1 MKIGFLLLTGL
12 FNLSA
17 AAAQSLRYSISQ
29 PYTGLSAYSREQH
42 DALSFTG
49 NQAALAQTEH
59 AGIGVFG
66 ERRFMLKETSVY
78 TLGAAFPT
86 RLGNF
91 GVQLNYAGFKNFN
104 ENKIGLAYARKL
116 GKMIDVG
123 VQFNYYSYRVPA
135 YGNASTIN
143 FEIGAMM
150 HLTNKLNAGI
160 HVYNPVGGKLGT
172 SASLSTLASP
182 NTSTSLSIEK
192 LAAAYKLGF
201 GYDASDKFF
210 IVAEIIKEEDK
221 AVNVIA
227 GLQYHFAKQ
236 FFVRAGFVSES
247 ASGYAGAGVGWRN
260 LRLDISSGYHPQLG
274 FSPGVLLI
282 MNFKGKKE

>member
-91 GVQLNYAGFKNFN
+91 GVQLNYAGFK
-104 ENKIGLAYARKL
+104 
-116 GKMIDVG
+116 
-123 VQFNYYSYRVPA
+123 
-135 YGNASTIN
+135 
-143 FEIGAMM
+143 
-150 HLTNKLNAGI
+150 
-160 HVYNPVGGKLGT
+160 
-172 SASLSTLASP
+172 
-182 NTSTSLSIEK
+182 
-192 LAAAYKLGF
+192 
-201 GYDASDKFF
+201 KF
-210 IVAEIIKEEDK
+210 
-221 AVNVIA
+221 
-227 GLQYHFAKQ
+227 Q
-236 FFVRAGFVSES
+236 
-247 ASGYAGAGVGWRN
+247 
-260 LRLDISSGYHPQLG
+260 
-274 FSPGVLLI
+274 
-282 MNFKGKKE
+282 